1 MHRPTPDGP
10 VHSSGFGAAV
20 ATGYPVRLIPAPAT
34 LPTAEVVR
42 RLNEAQPPALLAH
55 TSKLITLAAERRAGA
70 PADRADDDHRN
81 R

>member
-34 LPTAEVVR
+34 LATAEVVR

-70 PADRADDDHRN
+70 PADRAR
-81 R
+81 